1 MQRIR
6 RIGAEL
12 AGKLVDLLLQ
22 FDHAHFAPGRQLIE
36 AAQFIVLAEQ
46 TLLRALEGRDVVV
59 VLDPA
64 AGEDAGGDRPARVLE
79 PAGFASLAG
88 EHVAVEALDEGVV
101 VVGGQHLVRKG
112 LRIFE
117 DRREALADELQAD
130 ADLVEA
136 LPLLDE
142 NLFVQVNACA
152 AGKFNISVYRYNEE
166 TRTLEIDA
174 SAPSV
179 NDVPAL
185 VEALRDTAL
194 FSSIQYSGYTSDT
207 DGVYYCTVGCVL
219 AG

>member
-1 MQRIR
+1 MSKNATNNINFYAAYRESHREKKSPARWLTGLLPLLVI
-6 RIGAEL
+6 L
-12 AGKLVDLLLQ
+12 A
-22 FDHAHFAPGRQLIE
+22 
-36 AAQFIVLAEQ
+36 
-46 TLLRALEGRDVVV
+46 VVV
-59 VLDPA
+59 AVAMFIRL
-64 AGEDAGGDRPARVLE
+64 GNLTITNEIDAMTRQIQLLE
-79 PAGFASLAG
+79 PQRQ
-88 EHVAVEALDEGVV
+88 ETTALSERSAML
-101 VVGGQHLVRKG
+101 Q
-112 LRIFE
+112 
-117 DRREALADELQAD
+117 ALADELQAD